1 MLEFAWPWAVTAA
14 PLPWIVRKLWAAEQG
29 FEGTAVRVPFYP
41 AAASWSELRQTASA
55 WSRAFA
61 LLLVWCL
68 VLTAACRPQWVDAPS
83 HVPVTGR
90 DLVLALDLSESMD
103 TKDWLL
109 EGQDVD
115 RLHAVKKIA
124 GDFLER
130 RLGDRVALVVFGT
143 QAFLQVPLTFDL
155 QMARALLKEAVV
167 GLAGSQTAIGD
178 AIGLAVD
185 MLRDRPAST
194 RVLIL
199 LTDGENTTGN
209 LDPEE
214 ATRLAALHEVR
225 IHTIA
230 IEDAHGRATND
241 VLPLRAIAR
250 GSGGSHFEVDSV
262 EALNAVYEVLDAL
275 EPAADSDDVFR
286 PRTELFHWPLALA
299 YAILAV
305 WLLRHLLDGSSA
317 WPSLRTRVA
326 STRPGEG

>member
-14 PLPWIVRKLWAAEQG
+14 PLPWIVRKLWPAEQG
-29 FEGTAVRVPFYP
+29 FEGAAVRVPFYG
-41 AAASWSELRQTASA
+41 AAASWSKLRQASSA
-55 WSRAFA
+55 SSRALA

-68 VLTAACRPQWVDAPS
+68 VLSAACRPQWVDAPS

-90 DLVLALDLSESMD
+90 DLVLALDLSGSMG

-109 EGQDVD
+109 EGQNVD
-115 RLHAVKKIA
+115 RLHAVKEIA

-143 QAFLQVPLTFDL
+143 EAFLQVPLTFDL
-155 QMARALLKEAVV
+155 KMARALMKEAVV
-167 GLAGSQTAIGD
+167 GLAGTETAIGD

-209 LDPEE
+209 LDLDQ
-214 ATRLAALHEVR
+214 ATRLAALHDVR
-225 IHTIA
+225 IHTIT
-230 IEDAHGRATND
+230 IENAERRATKEQQD
-241 VLPLRAIAR
+241 LRAIAQA
-250 GSGGSHFEVDSV
+250 GGGSHFEVESV
-262 EALNAVYEVLDAL
+262 EALEAVYEVLDAL
-275 EPAADSDDVFR
+275 EPAADSEDVFR

-299 YAILAV
+299 YAVLVV
-305 WLLRHLLDGSSA
+305 WLLRHLIEG
-317 WPSLRTRVA
+317 LRAGPTLRPRVE
-326 STRPGEG
+326 STHPGKG